1 MAQIVINEIS
11 QNYSYSI
18 GNSSYATVAL
28 PITAC
33 WGPAYVDPES
43 VGKTS
48 EEVLES
54 VQWQRFPATQE
65 GLESFVATYR
75 GTTSNYRLTKDYSY
89 LIAMTLLVS
98 GYDVL
103 TCRVC
108 PGTFA
113 QGTFTTEAGG
123 SLVIKA
129 KYPGSFGNNLL
140 VVLNKVPNYDYWNL
154 ITYVIDS
161 SGTRT
166 AVENLTFVFDLEKAT
181 DTVWYIDEV
190 ESSFLNLTV
199 TGSLTTDSVFNEV
212 SITLAGGAD
221 RAADGEAATMMESAI
236 TYAKQ
241 RYQAA
246 GTEGGEL
253 DSLQYIKAL
262 NTYSE
267 TNPDVTNAALTK
279 QMEWTYTAAY
289 EVYELLKDKLSYSP
303 NRIISPGWDDQNISA
318 YTDEAITN
326 ITTISPLHVKLLD
339 VAYNSRCATSYID
352 VPKSLPR
359 GKVFNEDSSSNNQ
372 NLGYAQR
379 LSRIEPTNALYPSH
393 AALFAPWGQYTY
405 VTTSKMNE
413 ASPSFLALI
422 IERAMILNQSIQYE
436 WALPTTRRHTLNIG
450 KLSYN
455 ITKHLLDEWQSLEG
469 VGVNAITNIPDM
481 GVSLWGN
488 STLYEVPPSVYQALA
503 NLSTRKLVN
512 AVEDLAYRCGIGIT
526 FQYNNDQAYNAFYA
540 GMTPLLDTMK
550 NVGAID
556 DYKIQMSADIN
567 GVDRIN
573 ANTVVGK
580 IYLVIRGVVNDI
592 YIDLVCLPP
601 GTDLDSYI

>member
-33 WGPAYVDPES
+33 WGPAYVDPET

-190 ESSFLNLTV
+190 ESNFLNLTV

-212 SITLAGGAD
+212 SITLTGGAD

-236 TYAKQ
+236 IRVCPIRWK
-241 RYQAA
+241 
-246 GTEGGEL
+246 
-253 DSLQYIKAL
+253 
-262 NTYSE
+262 
-267 TNPDVTNAALTK
+267 
-279 QMEWTYTAAY
+279 
-289 EVYELLKDKLSYSP
+289 
-303 NRIISPGWDDQNISA
+303 
-318 YTDEAITN
+318 
-326 ITTISPLHVKLLD
+326 
-339 VAYNSRCATSYID
+339 
-352 VPKSLPR
+352 
-359 GKVFNEDSSSNNQ
+359 
-372 NLGYAQR
+372 
-379 LSRIEPTNALYPSH
+379 
-393 AALFAPWGQYTY
+393 
-405 VTTSKMNE
+405 
-413 ASPSFLALI
+413 
-422 IERAMILNQSIQYE
+422 
-436 WALPTTRRHTLNIG
+436 
-450 KLSYN
+450 
-455 ITKHLLDEWQSLEG
+455 
-469 VGVNAITNIPDM
+469 
-481 GVSLWGN
+481 
-488 STLYEVPPSVYQALA
+488 
-503 NLSTRKLVN
+503 
-512 AVEDLAYRCGIGIT
+512 GI
-526 FQYNNDQAYNAFYA
+526 
-540 GMTPLLDTMK
+540 
-550 NVGAID
+550 
-556 DYKIQMSADIN
+556 
-567 GVDRIN
+567 
-573 ANTVVGK
+573 
-580 IYLVIRGVVNDI
+580 
-592 YIDLVCLPP
+592 
-601 GTDLDSYI
+601 